1 MGTFRKQIAGRNC
14 SGDDARMAESAAIA
28 VASPLL
34 GAADLLRLQAGRGE
48 LLVVDCR
55 HDLAKPQW
63 GAAAYAESHLPG
75 AVFASLDR
83 DLSASIRPGTGRHP
97 LPAPQDF
104 ARTLGS
110 WGLTPA
116 THVVAYDQGPGAYAA
131 RLWWMLRAVGHRS
144 VQVLDGGLAAWNSM
158 GGALTAAVPVIA
170 PTTVTTRPF
179 SGLVDTAQ
187 LQLDLAAQRITLV
200 DARGADRFAGQNETI
215 DPVAGHVPG
224 AVNHPYT
231 GNLSATQTFLPPAEL
246 AERWQGE
253 IRAAGSAPI
262 VAMCGSGVTACHNL
276 LALEL
281 AGYRE
286 GKLYAGSFS
295 EWITDPR
302 RPVATGPS

>member
-1 MGTFRKQIAGRNC
+1 MGSFRKQIAGRNC
-14 SGDDARMAESAAIA
+14 SGDDARMAGSTAPAAASALISAEE
-28 VASPLL
+28 
-34 GAADLLRLQAGRGE
+34 LLRLQAGDSD
-48 LLVVDCR
+48 LLIVDCR

-63 GAAAYAESHLPG
+63 GAAVYAESHLPG
-75 AVFASLDR
+75 AVFASLDS
-83 DLSASIRPGTGRHP
+83 DLASPIRPGTGRHP

-104 ARTLGS
+104 ARTLGR

-116 THVVAYDQGPGAYAA
+116 THVVAYDQGPAAFAA

-144 VQVLDGGLAAWNSM
+144 VQVLDGGLVAWNAM
-158 GGALTAAVPVIA
+158 GGPLTTAVPVIA
-170 PTTVTTRPF
+170 PTTVPTRPF
-179 SGLVDTAQ
+179 SGVVDTAQ
-187 LQLDLAAQRITLV
+187 LQLDLSAGRVTLV

-231 GNLSATQTFLPPAEL
+231 GNLRPTQSFLPPAEL
-246 AERWQGE
+246 AQRWESE
-253 IRAAGSAPI
+253 IRAAARAPI

-281 AGYRE
+281 AGYRD
-286 GKLYAGSFS
+286 GKLYAGSYS
-295 EWITDPR
+295 EWIADPR